1 MTFFRKMIQFFIKIP
16 QVMGAYVLL
25 LLGCNVY
32 MFQLLRAFL
41 NDAEVS
47 GAKCSDPINFI
58 GDVRIICFLFF
69 VFWFFISYEYFRKLK
84 ESDIEEVLVSVGVR
98 KGLVYTNQVL
108 VLISAIG
115 VLVANITVYV
125 LIGYV
130 KLKFP
135 ELLVGPMLQMLF
147 IDCLLLSIASSFVGI
162 LVSRIRARLGAYI
175 ILAVMILF
183 NMPDYFQLLLEQVGG
198 NVDFLCEMK
207 KFISILPPDISE
219 TYDALYGLPF
229 EWYRIS
235 GMLLWIL
242 SGSIWMVYKSF
253 HGKRMFQRMIC
264 GVYVGVLIILV
275 LGITNRGSVLL
286 MNETIR
292 EVNMY
297 YNMHEG
303 QEEEAGYEI
312 TAYDMELSVNNELD
326 AICKVKIEAPSE
338 MNEYKFTLYHGYK
351 IKEVRNQNGTAVSFE
366 QNGDYVQI
374 MGEKAQTEEEFTFV
388 YEGSSNLFYAN
399 NERCFLAG
407 VFPFYP
413 QAGWR
418 PLFDDQC
425 KLIPYHTAPVSFSV
439 KMDYPNELVSNLTY
453 KDGRWT
459 GMTNSLLFVSG
470 NIDKAEQKEQ
480 KICYPLQKSSYQ
492 CVSRYKSDD
501 FQKEWKA
508 QMEFLGTPQVQYR
521 IPEKKAVVCIPNSTN
536 FMSLAYGYYETDSY
550 VLVNIGCGVY
560 SEIKEQLFAGQST
573 PLMEAFLELE
583 PTQDSDVEFYT
594 IYKDIY
600 GEDSSDYQE
609 KYQINDLMVEKMKEK
624 GVQEIASKVFQY
636 LLSESYQGDTAK
648 DIEFVRGL

>member
-47 GAKCSDPINFI
+47 GVECSDSINFI
-58 GDVRIICFLFF
+58 GDVRIICFLLF

-135 ELLVGPMLQMLF
+135 ELLVGQMLHMLF

-175 ILAVMILF
+175 VLAVLILF
-183 NMPDYFQLLLEQVGG
+183 NMPDYFELLLEQFWG
-198 NVDFLCEMK
+198 NGEFLCEVK
-207 KFISILPPDISE
+207 KFISILPPDISG
-219 TYDALYGLPF
+219 TYDGLYGLPF

-242 SGSIWMVYKSF
+242 LGSFWMVYKSF

-292 EVNMY
+292 EANMY

-326 AICKVKIEAPSE
+326 AICKVKIEASSE
-338 MNEYKFTLYHGYK
+338 MSEYKFTLYHGYK
-351 IKEVRNQNGTAVSFE
+351 IKEVRNQSGTAVSFE

-374 MGEKAQTEEEFTFV
+374 MGEKAQTNEEFTFA
-388 YEGSSNLFYAN
+388 YEGSSDLFYSN
-399 NERCFLAG
+399 KESCFLSG
-407 VFPFYP
+407 IFPFYP

-418 PLFDDQC
+418 TLFDDQC
-425 KLIPYHTAPVSFSV
+425 KLIPYHTDPISFSV
-439 KMDYPNELVSNLTY
+439 KMDYPGELVSNLTY

-459 GMTNSLLFVSG
+459 GVTDSLLFVSG
-470 NIDKAEQKEQ
+470 NIDEERQKER
-480 KICYPLQKSSYQ
+480 KICYPLQKSSYEI
-492 CVSRYKSDD
+492 VDYYSSEE
-501 FQKEWKA
+501 FQKTWKE
-508 QMEFLGTPQVQYR
+508 QMEFLGTPQVGYQTSTDL
-521 IPEKKAVVCIPNSTN
+521 VVCIPYSSN
-536 FMSLAYGYYETDSY
+536 FMSLANGYYELDSHI
-550 VLVNIGCGVY
+550 LVMNSGNIYDV
-560 SEIKEQLFAGQST
+560 IREQIFVGQST

-583 PTQDSDVEFYT
+583 PSQDSDVEFYT
-594 IYKDIY
+594 IYKDLY

-609 KYQINDLMVEKMKEK
+609 KHQINDLMVEKMKEK